1 MMMMMMMMMIMMK
14 LLGNLRCCEAYV
26 RQVAKCEVRSQVCAQ
41 LTG

>member
-1 MMMMMMMMMIMMK
+1 MMMMMMMMKKKK
-14 LLGNLRCCEAYV
+14 LLGNLHCCEAYV